1 MSDSSA
7 GDSLSQAQLEK
18 QLQSEGYESVKK
30 TAEDVIKLCR
40 LCPLLKSEFH
50 PRKSPILSSDKQE
63 LCLKGLWI
71 IRKDDVELKLSV
83 VFPAR
88 YPNRSPIVL
97 AKAHKMPPNMSL
109 SSLGFCQDGALDFV
123 PGSSIFDV
131 LKVSSKPQ
139 VSYDMSP

>member
-50 PRKSPILSSDKQE
+50 PRKSPLLHSAKQE
-63 LCLKGLWI
+63 LCLKGPWV
-71 IRKDDVELKLSV
+71 IRKDNVELGLSV
-83 VFPAR
+83 VFPGS
-88 YPNRSPIVL
+88 YPKRPPIVS
-97 AKAHKMPPNMSL
+97 AKAHNMPPNMSL
-109 SSLGFCQDGALDFV
+109 SSIGFCQDGAMEFV
-123 PGSSIFDV
+123 PGSSIFDA
-131 LKVSSKPQ
+131 LKVSTKLQTS
-139 VSYDMSP
+139 SDMIP